1 LKDKSVLITG
11 ATDGIGKQTAIE
23 LALLG
28 AEVILHGRNEERL
41 LKIKSEITTLTKNNK
56 IKTISSDLSS
66 LKKTAE
72 LVDEINN
79 SFEHIDVLINN
90 AGVYMKNKELTEDGI
105 EKTFAVNH
113 LSHFLLTNRLIDI
126 LQQSSPSRII
136 NVSSVAHTRAQLD
149 FNNLNSDNYFDAYN
163 AYAVSK
169 LANVLY
175 TYELARRH
183 EDSGILINALH
194 PGVISTKLLWEGF
207 SIKGNT
213 LVEGAV
219 TPVYLASSDEV
230 EGVSGK
236 YFVSKEETPSSDT
249 SYNKEIQQEM
259 WNVSEQMIQ
268 SVLGER

>member
-1 LKDKSVLITG
+1 LKDKTVLITG

-28 AEVILHGRNEERL
+28 GEVILHGRNEERL
-41 LKIKSEITTLTKNNK
+41 LKIKSEITTLTKNIK

-79 SFEHIDVLINN
+79 RFEHIDVLINN
-90 AGVYMKNKELTEDGI
+90 AGVYMKRKELTEDGF

-113 LSHFLLTNRLIDI
+113 LSHFLLTNRLFDTSIVRA
-126 LQQSSPSRII
+126 SSRIV

-163 AYAVSK
+163 SYAVSK
-169 LANVLY
+169 LANVLF
-175 TYELARRH
+175 TYELTRRLEH
-183 EDSGILINALH
+183 LDVCINALH

-207 SIKGNT
+207 SIKGNS
-213 LVEGAV
+213 LSEGAE
-219 TPVYLASSDEV
+219 TSVYLASSDEV

-236 YFVSKEETPSSDT
+236 YFVRKKETPSSDT
-249 SYNKEIQQEM
+249 SYNKEIQQKM